1 MRSNYLIF
9 FIGLLGLLPVKP
21 AFAQQGDVDAYIDQ
35 YKMLAM
41 REMVRTGVP
50 AAISLAQGIVESG
63 AGSSWLSLH
72 ANNQFGIKCKSD
84 WAGPRVFHHDDRRN
98 ECFRK
103 YASVAASWED
113 HSDFLK
119 SSQRYSFLFFL
130 DPLDYKAWAYG
141 LKQAGYA
148 TSNRYARQLIATI
161 QKYDLNKY
169 SRQGL
174 ALSKEEQPENEFAA
188 LLNKKIQQE
197 QPEENEPAP
206 AKEKIQPGEA
216 KYPVNVFQINKRD
229 VLFLPEGT
237 ELISVAHE
245 FDVPLRRLLRYNGLQ
260 TDVLPRGMLVFVEK
274 KRKKGDHAAHVVQAG
289 ETWREIAQ
297 EEGIRLKWL
306 LKRNHLTGDRPPQP
320 GTALVLR
327 GYAAEEEAAQTHKSG
342 GFFAWLSGLFSAKD
356 KKNTAAAAT
365 AEPSDMASEN
375 LRLEKKVT
383 HATDSK
389 RNATFVY
396 EVKSGDTLYGISQRF
411 NVGVDSIR
419 QLNNLS
425 GDLIKKGQK
434 LQIPEK

>member
-1 MRSNYLIF
+1 MRSNCLIF
-9 FIGLLGLLPVKP
+9 FIGLLGLLQVRP
-21 AFAQQGDVDAYIDQ
+21 ALAQNGNVEAYIDQ

-84 WAGPRVFHHDDRRN
+84 WEGARVFHHDDRRN

-103 YASVAASWED
+103 YPSVAASWED
-113 HSDFLK
+113 HSNFLRAGR
-119 SSQRYSFLFFL
+119 RYNFLFYL
-130 DPLDYKAWAYG
+130 DPLDYKAWAFG

-148 TSNRYARQLIATI
+148 TSNRYARQLISTI

-174 ALSKEEQPENEFAA
+174 VLSKEAQPENEFAA

-197 QPEENEPAP
+197 QPAPNQSLPVTDKGQAEEA
-206 AKEKIQPGEA
+206 A
-216 KYPVNVFQINKRD
+216 KYPVHVFQINKRD

-237 ELISVAHE
+237 ELIGIADQ
-245 FDVPLRRLLRYNGLQ
+245 FDVPLRRILRYNGLE
-260 TDVLPRGMLVFVEK
+260 TDVLSRNMLVFIEK
-274 KRKKGDHAAHVVQAG
+274 KRKKGDHPAHVVQAG
-289 ETWREIAQ
+289 ETWHEIAQ

-306 LKRNHLTGDRPPQP
+306 LKRNHLTGERPPQP
-320 GTALVLR
+320 GTALVLT
-327 GYAAEEEAAQTHKSG
+327 GYAEQKGIPQTRQSG
-342 GFFAWLSGLFSAKD
+342 GFFAWLSRLFSGKD
-356 KKNTAAAAT
+356 KTTATAA
-365 AEPSDMASEN
+365 EQPSILQQKAIP
-375 LRLEKKVT
+375 EKKPLP
-383 HATDSK
+383 ATDSK
-389 RNATFVY
+389 RNAIFVY
-396 EVKSGDTLYGISQRF
+396 EVKAGDTLYGIAKKF
-411 NVGVDSIR
+411 DVGIDRIR

-425 GDLIKKGQK
+425 GDLIRKGQT